1 MSSVKEY
8 LFTDY
13 PPAVTSMF
21 CTTAFAVYLLASA
34 VYYEFQPAPDHS
46 MPKDYNRFVNPE
58 KCRRICL
65 VES

>member
-46 MPKDYNRFVNPE
+46 MPKDYNRFVLAFDPY
-58 KCRRICL
+58 KL
-65 VES
+65 V